1 MKPDRLPNRTKKG
14 ARISRHRFIQLL
26 WRDYEASRSA
36 QAARTARPAAATPNI
51 VALAASDPQLS
62 TLVSLV
68 KKAGLVS
75 ALSGKTKLTVFAP
88 TNAAFAAVPKATL
101 TKLGKDKALL
111 IKVLEYHVVPGVYD
125 AAAVEKL
132 TSAKTLEGQTVKI
145 KVKGGDVFVNS
156 AEVVKANLKASN
168 GIVHVING
176 VLLPS

>member
-1 MKPDRLPNRTKKG
+1 MKRLV
-14 ARISRHRFIQLL
+14 LL
-26 WRDYEASRSA
+26 LSTVAATASVAVPLAGSA

-111 IKVLEYHVVPGVYD
+111 VKVLEYHVVPGVYD
-125 AAAVEKL
+125 AAAVEKV
-132 TSAKTLEGQTVKI
+132 TSVKTLEGGTLKVAVKSGHVYI
-145 KVKGGDVFVNS
+145 NK
-156 AEVVKANLKASN
+156 AEVTTANLKASN
-168 GIVHVING
+168 GIVHIINA
-176 VLLPS
+176 VLIPS